1 MNTRRLNQRG
11 GAKAKPMNELNALT
25 SRMGSL
31 QFGTRKT
38 KAPRF
43 GAKSV
48 KQTLPR
54 RRVLKTIQ
62 TKKSKKPVKTLRR
75 FVRSGLVARPNMALD
90 VEQFEP
96 ADYIRKVGNVFK
108 GLGAVRARIETA
120 EKMEL
125 LDDFDMIILNI
136 YEGLPKIRRA
146 MGESENEEMN
156 ASNENVDTMLEEIEE
171 VGKELIQ
178 QSKEYRK
185 RVRNTSRNIS
195 NIQVSIIAIAEATNR
210 VLLQSIAVV
219 AAKPK
224 RNNAP
229 NLNALVSQLGAMN
242 MKESSVNDLTSL
254 LAGLGL

>member
-1 MNTRRLNQRG
+1 MKTRRLNKRG
-11 GAKAKPMNELNALT
+11 GGKAKPMNELNALT
-25 SRMGSL
+25 RRMESL
-31 QFGTRKT
+31 RFGTRKT

-43 GAKSV
+43 GAKSTKRV
-48 KQTLPR
+48 LPR
-54 RRVLKTIQ
+54 RRHLKTIQ
-62 TKKSKKPVKTLRR
+62 MKKSKKPVATLRR
-75 FVRSGLVARPNMALD
+75 FVRSGLVVRPNIGLD
-90 VEQFEP
+90 VERFEP

-120 EKMEL
+120 EKIEL
-125 LDDFDMIILNI
+125 LDDFDIIILNI

-156 ASNENVDTMLEEIEE
+156 ASNENVDDMLEEIEE
-171 VGKELIQ
+171 VGKTLIQ

-210 VLLQSIAVV
+210 VLLQSV
-219 AAKPK
+219 AKLAKPN
-224 RNNAP
+224 RNNSP
-229 NLNALVSQLGAMN
+229 NINALVSQLGAMN
-242 MKESSVNDLTSL
+242 MKESSVDDLSSL